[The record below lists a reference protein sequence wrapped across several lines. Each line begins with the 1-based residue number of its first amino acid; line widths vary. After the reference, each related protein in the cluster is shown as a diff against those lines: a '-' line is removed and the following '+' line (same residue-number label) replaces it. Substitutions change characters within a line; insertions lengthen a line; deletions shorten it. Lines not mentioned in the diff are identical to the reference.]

1 MKLPETQSILGICR
15 HRSLTQTG
23 ELCSLLLSRMQTEAT
38 DTPNSCSGNARHD
51 QTQMRR
57 AHSSKLF
64 VILERACQLC
74 CCSASCTSIKNSC
87 INPKREPKGL
97 VVAVPLLSH
106 DVGLG
111 AARQMKASSVPCWEP
126 GKAEVL
132 QEHHSPEQHRVSAAV
147 LGSAETP
154 STSCLQGAMLG
165 QMSSKLSRQGCN
177 ISILL
182 LFSAN

>member
-23 ELCSLLLSRMQTEAT
+23 ELRSLLLSRTQTEAT
-38 DTPNSCSGNARHD
+38 DAHNSCPGNGRHD

-57 AHSSKLF
+57 AHSFKLF

-87 INPKREPKGL
+87 ISPKREPRGL
-97 VVAVPLLSH
+97 VTALPLFSHAV
-106 DVGLG
+106 GQG
-111 AARQMKASSVPCWEP
+111 AARQMRASSAPRWEP

-132 QEHHSPEQHRVSAAV
+132 QGHHSPEQHRVSAAAH
-147 LGSAETP
+147 GSAETP
-154 STSCLQGAMLG
+154 LTSCLQGAMLG
-165 QMSSKLSRQGCN
+165 QISSKLSRQGCN

-182 LFSAN
+182 LFSAD